1 MRELLAKAGEIAPD
15 GVLIAA
21 ADAQGDGGSQILYA
35 SPRFCE
41 MSGYPI
47 EDLTGVSTSILGV
60 QEVPEGDDKP
70 NPAEFSHQPG
80 DRAVLTRQD
89 GRSILVEVVAQ
100 RVFDARAGV
109 EFWVVV
115 FLNISSRIDW
125 EQRRAAESVVA
136 RFRLTRAEAR
146 LAKALWNGSTLEEA
160 AEVFGVTKNTVRTQL
175 RQIFVKT
182 GAQRQS
188 QLIRLLANA
197 PDMAP
202 I

>member
-21 ADAQGDGGSQILYA
+21 ADADGGGGSQILYA
-35 SPRFCE
+35 SRRFCE
-41 MSGYPI
+41 MSGYAV
-47 EDLTGVSTSILGV
+47 ETLTGASTNILGV
-60 QEVPEGDDKP
+60 QEAGD
-70 NPAEFSHQPG
+70 PAHDPYLAKLSHQPG
-80 DRAVLTRQD
+80 DRALLTRQD
-89 GRSILVEVVAQ
+89 GSRIQVEVVAQ

-115 FLNISSRIDW
+115 FFNISSRSEW
-125 EQRRAAESVVA
+125 EQRRAAESVVV
-136 RFRLTRAEAR
+136 RFGLTKAEAR
-146 LAKALWNGSTLEEA
+146 LADALWRGSTLEEA

-175 RQIFVKT
+175 CRIFVKT

-197 PDMAP
+197 PDAAP